1 MTSTIVCD
9 HEGKWLIQMLVLHSI
24 STGKFYNIY
33 GEAIIKAMQQD
44 IATDQL

>member
-9 HEGKWLIQMLVLHSI
+9 HEGVWLAHMLVLHSI
-24 STGKFYNIY
+24 STDKFYNIY
-33 GEAIIKAMQQD
+33 GETNIKAMQQD